1 MDAVKDMAGG
11 GKGGSGSG
19 PPGDYLGRPLN
30 PPVVSAARVS
40 QGCAFCHVAYDAA
53 LADTDSHHVNC
64 TPTLSIV
71 LAGYE
76 ASWHV

>member
-1 MDAVKDMAGG
+1 MMVDQMAGKAP
-11 GKGGSGSG
+11 GKGDGSTT
-19 PPGDYLGRPLN
+19 GDYLGRPLN

-40 QGCAFCHVAYDAA
+40 QGGAFCHVAYDAA

-64 TPTLSIV
+64 TLTLSIV